1 MVKKIARRE
10 FIAGA
15 AGVAGAA
22 LTASKLAAA
31 ISPAGGFLR
40 EGFGAGP
47 GHESAGRGNPLED
60 FAQETDPFR
69 LAVIKGDVSTVTKA
83 LERDPGL
90 LYARDASG
98 QSVYLLAAYA
108 GRKEMMALL
117 ESKGLVLDAYEAA
130 AGGKVDRF
138 NELLRPA
145 PGLVNAPNPAG
156 DTPIHVAALCG
167 QSSIVDNAIAYGMNF
182 KQGNPKRKNA
192 TPMHLGLQAPFQAS
206 AEAMG
211 FDIIANGMEPN
222 AATAD
227 GDTLLHCAA
236 RGGYPR
242 MLRLLVQKGADVDA
256 KNAAGQ
262 TALDIAAA
270 SGKTEAAALLR
281 NANAIPI
288 DYYSRRFEYGPKFAA
303 LTRDD
308 TQGLPRDFI
317 NAFIVLCHFNIDR
330 VKKLVE
336 LAPELLNTRASWDE
350 LPVEAGAHM
359 GRADIGG
366 HLLDRGASYSLCTA
380 TVFGSLDDMK
390 RMLAE
395 DAQRIHERGAH
406 SFPLLWY
413 TAFGKPQLDKA
424 EYLIGAGAEVNEDMR
439 GLTVLHMAAQ
449 RGHLDLCRFFVEKG
463 LDPLQKGSNFQGT
476 FDAVEAA
483 EQGKHADVAA
493 MLRDRAGKKK
503 G

>member
-1 MVKKIARRE
+1 MSKTLRRRD

-15 AGVAGAA
+15 VGITGAA
-22 LTASKLAAA
+22 LTAGKLAAA
-31 ISPAGGFLR
+31 ISPAGGISMEASGIR
-40 EGFGAGP
+40 RGHVSRGP
-47 GHESAGRGNPLED
+47 ENALGD
-60 FAQETDPFR
+60 FAPETDPFR
-69 LAVIKGDVSTVTKA
+69 LAVINGDVEKVTRA

-90 LYARDASG
+90 LYARDANG

-108 GRKEMMALL
+108 GQKKMLALF
-117 ESKGLVLDAYEAA
+117 ESKGLVQDAYEAA

-138 NELLRPA
+138 NELMRPA

-167 QSSIVDNAIAYGMNF
+167 QSTIVDNAITYGMNF

-192 TPMHLGLQAPFQAS
+192 TAMHLGLQSPFQMS

-222 AATAD
+222 AATSD
-227 GDTLLHCAA
+227 GDTLLHSAA

-242 MLRLLVQKGADVDA
+242 MVRLLVQKGADVNA
-256 KNAAGQ
+256 RNAAGQ
-262 TALDIAAA
+262 TALDIATA

-281 NANAIPI
+281 NANSIPV
-288 DYYSRRFEYGPKFAA
+288 DYYARRFEYGPKFAA

-359 GRADIGG
+359 GRPDMGG

-395 DAQRIHERGAH
+395 DSQRIHERGAH

-424 EYLIGAGAEVNEDMR
+424 EYLIGAGAYVKEDMR

-449 RGHLDLCRFFVEKG
+449 RGHLEMCRFLVEKG
-463 LDPLQKGSNFQGT
+463 LDPLQKGTNFQGT

-493 MLRDRAGKKK
+493 MLRDWAGRKK